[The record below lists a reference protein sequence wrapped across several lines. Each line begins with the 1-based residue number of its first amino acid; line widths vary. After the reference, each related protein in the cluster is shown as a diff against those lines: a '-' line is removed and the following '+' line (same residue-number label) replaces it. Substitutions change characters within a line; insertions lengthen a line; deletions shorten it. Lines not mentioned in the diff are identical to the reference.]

1 METLKILLA
10 DDHAVV
16 RQGVKQILIE
26 SFPRATFGD
35 AQSTHELLQLI
46 LRERWDIVVLDLSM
60 HGSNALD
67 ALKQIKHERPEL
79 PVLILSTYPE
89 DQYAVRTLRA
99 GASGYLNK
107 ECAPEELVQALR
119 RILQGKKYISA
130 SVGEELEF
138 ELHRKRADGRPL
150 HADLSDREYQV
161 LCMLASG
168 KKVSEIAIELALSPK
183 TISTYRARVLQK
195 MHLQTN
201 AELAR
206 YARQHDCI

>member
-1 METLKILLA
+1 MTSLKILLA

-16 RQGVKQILIE
+16 RQGVKQILAE
-26 SFPRATFGD
+26 SFARATFGE
-35 AQSTHELLQLI
+35 AQNARELLDLI
-46 LRERWDIVVLDLSM
+46 HDDRWDVVVLDLSM
-60 HGSNALD
+60 QGGGGLD
-67 ALKQIKHERPEL
+67 ALKQMKHEQPQL

-119 RILQGKKYISA
+119 RILQGGKYISP
-130 SVGEELEF
+130 SVGEELAF
-138 ELHRKRADGRPL
+138 ELHRNRADGRPL

-168 KKVSEIAIELALSPK
+168 KKVGEISNELALSPK
-183 TISTYRARVLQK
+183 TVSTYRARILEK
-195 MHLQTN
+195 MHMQTN

-206 YARQHDCI
+206 YANQHGLV